1 MNANFYFLMADGTVK
16 HFIAKDGRATA
27 STLISKVHK
36 AHHVFHS
43 TRNSGAFV
51 AGSRSLTAEEYNY
64 VRYNFQKFIPDA
76 VEGRSVDEAR
86 AAMIANVSET
96 IEL

>member
-16 HFIAKDGRATA
+16 HFIAKDGRATVR
-27 STLISKVHK
+27 TLISKVHK
-36 AHHVFHS
+36 LHHVFHS
-43 TRNSGAFV
+43 TGTSGAFA
-51 AGSRSLTAEEYNY
+51 AGGRSITNQEEYF
-64 VRYNFQKFIPDA
+64 VRNNCKQYIPDA